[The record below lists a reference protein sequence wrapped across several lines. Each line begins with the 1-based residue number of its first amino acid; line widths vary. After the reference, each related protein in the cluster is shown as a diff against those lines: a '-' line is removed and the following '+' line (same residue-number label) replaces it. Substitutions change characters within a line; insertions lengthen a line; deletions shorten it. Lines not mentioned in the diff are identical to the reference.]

1 MTTIVERTRRLVN
14 DSGSAIWVT
23 DHAILDALSATRVY
37 VDREALQWYERQIS
51 ASDVEYKRSRIPVA
65 GMYEPGTTSASG
77 TIQYSNGT
85 AVTSGWTIDADG
97 WVTWSTDQEGT
108 AYFYTGWAYNVYE
121 AAADLLEERITALYD
136 AVDFSTD
143 NTRVSLSQQV
153 KHLQDQVRRYR
164 QLSARLGGGPGA
176 ITMVRSDVW

>member
-1 MTTIVERTRRLVN
+1 MTTIMDRTRRLLN
-14 DSGSAIWVT
+14 DAGSAVWTT
-23 DHAILDALSATRVY
+23 DAPIQDALNATRVY
-37 VDREALQWYERQIS
+37 IDREPLQWYQRQIS
-51 ASDVEYKRSRIPVA
+51 DSDVEYKRSRIPVA
-65 GMYEPGTTSASG
+65 GLYEPGTTSASG

-85 AVTSGWTIDADG
+85 AVTSGWTLDAEG
-97 WVTWSTDQEGT
+97 WVTWGTDQEGT
-108 AYFYTGWAYNVYE
+108 AYYYTGWAYNVYE

-164 QLSARLGGGPGA
+164 QLSSRLGGGVGS